1 MRPVAIPPPMAP
13 RMPMYPPSGPVGQ
26 QLFYGQAPPALMP
39 PQVELLVLLMI
50 FGPLLFTLVSFEDI
64 YALAF
69 VGLETFFSY
78 QSLVECKHC
87 LFSM

>member
-50 FGPLLFTLVSFEDI
+50 FLPLLFTLVSFEDI
-64 YALAF
+64 YALEF
-69 VGLETFFSY
+69 CWFGDL
-78 QSLVECKHC
+78 
-87 LFSM
+87 LFLSKFGGM